1 MGKTSLFTRRILYGA
16 GFLVGCLALTGCP
29 KRPEVALAV
38 PSAPGPA
45 AATAPRAS
53 MSAVP
58 PKTAEVPVTRPA
70 IPAEAALRPS
80 PAAAVELGLKDIFFD
95 FDNSVIRSDQRPAV
109 EQDFAYLK
117 AHPQV
122 KVTVEGYCDERGTEE
137 YNLALGQ
144 RRAEAAKQALVA
156 EGIAADRINTISY
169 GEDKPFAPG
178 HDEDA
183 WRLNRRDHFAMA
195 P

>member
-1 MGKTSLFTRRILYGA
+1 MDTAFTRRILCGA
-16 GFLVGCLALTGCP
+16 GLLVGCLVLAGCP

-38 PSAPGPA
+38 PSAAGPA
-45 AATAPRAS
+45 AATAPRSSTANAAPS
-53 MSAVP
+53 
-58 PKTAEVPVTRPA
+58 KTAEIPVTRPA
-70 IPAEAALRPS
+70 IPAEAPVKPK
-80 PAAAVELGLKDIFFD
+80 PAAAVETGIKDIFFD
-95 FDNSVIRSDQRPAV
+95 FDNATIRSDQMPV
-109 EQDFAYLK
+109 LQQDFTYLK

-144 RRAEAAKQALVA
+144 RRAEAVKQDLVA

-169 GEDKPFAPG
+169 GKDKPFAPG
-178 HDEDA
+178 HDESA

-195 P
+195 Q

>member
-1 MGKTSLFTRRILYGA
+1 MDTSFTGRMLYGA
-16 GFLVGCLALTGCP
+16 GLLVGCLVLAGCP
-29 KRPEVALAV
+29 KRPEVALAA

-45 AATAPRAS
+45 AATAPSSS
-53 MSAVP
+53 MNAVP

-70 IPAEAALRPS
+70 APAEAPVKVN
-80 PAAAVELGLKDIFFD
+80 PAVSAESGLKDIFFD
-95 FDNSVIRSDQRPAV
+95 FDNSVIRSDQRSAV
-109 EQDFAYLK
+109 EQDFGYLK
-117 AHPQV
+117 AHQQV
-122 KVTVEGYCDERGTEE
+122 RVTVEGSCDERGTEE

-144 RRAEAAKQALVA
+144 RRAGTVKQALVA

-169 GEDKPFAPG
+169 GKDKPFALG
-178 HDEDA
+178 HDESA

>member
-1 MGKTSLFTRRILYGA
+1 MDTAFTRRILCGA
-16 GFLVGCLALTGCP
+16 GLLVGCLVLAGCP

-38 PSAPGPA
+38 PSAAGPA
-45 AATAPRAS
+45 AATAPRSSTANAAPS
-53 MSAVP
+53 
-58 PKTAEVPVTRPA
+58 KTAEIPVTRPA
-70 IPAEAALRPS
+70 IPAEAPVKPK
-80 PAAAVELGLKDIFFD
+80 PAAAGETGIKDIFFD
-95 FDNSVIRSDQRPAV
+95 FDNATIRSDQMPV
-109 EQDFAYLK
+109 LQQDFTYLK

-144 RRAEAAKQALVA
+144 RRAEAVKQDLVA

-169 GEDKPFAPG
+169 GKDKPFAPG
-178 HDEDA
+178 HDENA

-195 P
+195 Q

>member
-1 MGKTSLFTRRILYGA
+1 MDTAFTRRILCGA
-16 GFLVGCLALTGCP
+16 GLLVGCLVLAGCP
-29 KRPEVALAV
+29 KRPEVALAA

-45 AATAPRAS
+45 AATAPHSS
-53 MSAVP
+53 MNAAP
-58 PKTAEVPVTRPA
+58 PKTAEIPVTRPA
-70 IPAEAALRPS
+70 IPAEAPVKPK
-80 PAAAVELGLKDIFFD
+80 PAAAAETGVKDIFFD
-95 FDNSVIRSDQRPAV
+95 FDNATIRSDQMPGL

-117 AHPQV
+117 AHQPE

-144 RRAEAAKQALVA
+144 RRAEAVKQDLVA

-169 GEDKPFAPG
+169 GKDKPFAPG
-178 HDEDA
+178 HDENA

-195 P
+195 Q

>member
-1 MGKTSLFTRRILYGA
+1 MDTAFTRRILYGA
-16 GFLVGCLALTGCP
+16 GVLVGCLVLAGCP

-45 AATAPRAS
+45 AATAPRS
-53 MSAVP
+53 SANAVS
-58 PKTAEVPVTRPA
+58 PKTAEIPVTRPA
-70 IPAEAALRPS
+70 IPAEAPVKPK
-80 PAAAVELGLKDIFFD
+80 PAAAAETGIKDIFFD
-95 FDNSVIRSDQRPAV
+95 FDNATIRSDQMPGL

-117 AHPQV
+117 AHPQD

-144 RRAEAAKQALVA
+144 RRADAVKNALVA
-156 EGIAADRINTISY
+156 EGIAADHIKTISY
-169 GEDKPFAPG
+169 GKDKPFAPG
-178 HDEDA
+178 HDENA

-195 P
+195 Q

>member
-1 MGKTSLFTRRILYGA
+1 MDAAFTRRILYGA
-16 GFLVGCLALTGCP
+16 GVLVGCLVLAGCP

-45 AATAPRAS
+45 AATAPRS
-53 MSAVP
+53 SANTTS
-58 PKTAEVPVTRPA
+58 PKTAEIPVTRPA
-70 IPAEAALRPS
+70 TPAEAPVK
-80 PAAAVELGLKDIFFD
+80 PMPPVAAEAGMKDIFFA
-95 FDNSVIRSDQRPAV
+95 FDDATIRSDQMPGLQR
-109 EQDFAYLK
+109 DFAYLK
-117 AHPQV
+117 AHPQE

-144 RRAEAAKQALVA
+144 RRADAVKNALVA

-169 GEDKPFAPG
+169 GKDKPFAPG
-178 HDEDA
+178 HDENA

-195 P
+195 Q

>member
-1 MGKTSLFTRRILYGA
+1 MDTAFTRRIVCGA
-16 GFLVGCLALTGCP
+16 GLLVGCLVLAGCP

-38 PSAPGPA
+38 PSAAGPA
-45 AATAPRAS
+45 AATAPRSSTANAAPS
-53 MSAVP
+53 
-58 PKTAEVPVTRPA
+58 KTAEIPVTRPA
-70 IPAEAALRPS
+70 IPAEAPVKPK
-80 PAAAVELGLKDIFFD
+80 PAAAVETGIKDIFFD
-95 FDNSVIRSDQRPAV
+95 FDNATIRRDQMPV
-109 EQDFAYLK
+109 LQQDFTYLK

-144 RRAEAAKQALVA
+144 RRAEAVKQDLVA

-169 GEDKPFAPG
+169 GKDKPFAPG
-178 HDEDA
+178 HDENA

-195 P
+195 Q

>member
-1 MGKTSLFTRRILYGA
+1 M
-16 GFLVGCLALTGCP
+16 
-29 KRPEVALAV
+29 
-38 PSAPGPA
+38 
-45 AATAPRAS
+45 
-53 MSAVP
+53 
-58 PKTAEVPVTRPA
+58 TRPA
-70 IPAEAALRPS
+70 IPAEAPVRPS
-80 PAAAVELGLKDIFFD
+80 PAAAVESGLKDIFFD

-117 AHPQV
+117 AHQQV

-144 RRAEAAKQALVA
+144 RRAETAKQALVA

>member
-1 MGKTSLFTRRILYGA
+1 MDTAFTRRILCGA
-16 GFLVGCLALTGCP
+16 GLLVGCLVLAGCP

-38 PSAPGPA
+38 PSAAGPA
-45 AATAPRAS
+45 AATAPRSSTANAAPS
-53 MSAVP
+53 
-58 PKTAEVPVTRPA
+58 KTAEIPVTRPA
-70 IPAEAALRPS
+70 IPAEAPVKPK
-80 PAAAVELGLKDIFFD
+80 PAAAVETGIKDIFFD
-95 FDNSVIRSDQRPAV
+95 FDTATIRSDQMPV
-109 EQDFAYLK
+109 LQQDFTYLK

-144 RRAEAAKQALVA
+144 RRAEAVKQDLVA

-169 GEDKPFAPG
+169 GKDKPFAPG
-178 HDEDA
+178 HDENA

-195 P
+195 Q